1 MSILSVLQNSY
12 VFSSLSHG
20 FPPYMASATIFQDT
34 SLVPLFD
41 PQDAL
46 QGPLELISILQSTET
61 KVCTRT
67 EEHKRR
73 CSNLCNTCDQRLAY
87 QVHWQLLSFQAHI
100 WGYTDAFLQIGILR
114 SWRNCRYQPTGKV
127 SGILASF
134 SHLHWASFQV
144 ANIDITTLKAAQ

>member
-1 MSILSVLQNSY
+1 MQCLRPQRLQLPTLDLDVKINKRKKYRVCCRIKPDHEKAPLEHNRRTHSHQSVTTKMEPAKYISPVHGTILSVLQNSY

-46 QGPLELISILQSTET
+46 QGLELISILQSTET

-73 CSNLCNTCDQRLAY
+73 CSNLCNTCDQRLVY
-87 QVHWQLLSFQAHI
+87 
-100 WGYTDAFLQIGILR
+100 
-114 SWRNCRYQPTGKV
+114 
-127 SGILASF
+127 
-134 SHLHWASFQV
+134 
-144 ANIDITTLKAAQ
+144 